1 MVGQRQG
8 ALEEGLHG
16 GPPGP
21 GQIGVIANGRESRT
35 NRRVEIARESWD
47 KAEPAR
53 QPPGL

>member
-1 MVGQRQG
+1 MVGQHQG

-21 GQIGVIANGRESRT
+21 GQIGVIANGRESRA
-35 NRRVEIARESWD
+35 NRGVETARESWD
-47 KAEPAR
+47 EAKPAR

>member
-16 GPPGP
+16 GPPGL